1 MEMLGNTLCVSFA
14 ELVGGGI
21 ISEPTYKKYV
31 RDGKLTVVQKG
42 GNGRKALVAY
52 SSMFEKVR
60 AAYDDKFQEAI
71 HRAPTGIH
79 SQRTGD
85 ERDGT
90 HGKALQCGTRQV
102 RLLPPCGNMEQRIEG
117 MRKSAHALR
126 TYVTNQSGKIAREV
140 QRIQAS

>member
-71 HRAPTGIH
+71 
-79 SQRTGD
+79 
-85 ERDGT
+85 
-90 HGKALQCGTRQV
+90 KAMKQQEEHPDTFRPRSRG
-102 RLLPPCGNMEQRIEG
+102 LL
-117 MRKSAHALR
+117 
-126 TYVTNQSGKIAREV
+126 
-140 QRIQAS
+140 